1 MGEIALSVIGELT
14 RPGLSLRPPS
24 NERADTTFR
33 SYKFLRFEELPANK
47 REVEMDLIDA
57 PGLYQQ
63 HAFQNALPV
72 PDLIDTRH
80 RHLLTLQVRQTEQFL
95 GLYDP
100 EGHALTTTVW
110 GYGVGNQVS
119 YPGPTILAYAGQPL
133 EIHWQN
139 QLPVEGY
146 PIPVDT
152 TLNIADPVRRPLDA
166 GFIPIVTHL
175 HGGHTEPSSDGHPEA
190 WFTQQRSGPGGTG
203 PLEVGPH
210 FVSQTATYEND
221 QPGATLWYHDH
232 ALGLTR
238 LNVYMGL
245 AGFYLLQDENRLDL
259 AARGVLPSGAY
270 DLGLAIQDRA
280 FTSNGQLYYP
290 AYKGDVL
297 PGTSDTVG
305 DVVPQ
310 AFYDARGESAPSAM
324 PEFFGDVLLVNGM
337 AWPKLPVAEGE
348 YQFRLLN
355 GSDSRFYVLKVSNP
369 SVAVHLVGTDS
380 GLLPSARTI
389 MDGDGQQEPNEFLLL
404 APGDRVDLVFDFSAL
419 KDGDTVQ
426 LLNVGPAYEPF
437 KGISADGEL
446 AGGVT
451 AAGPDD
457 PVGAVMQF
465 DVTSTL
471 PPSQCSVTDGVP
483 LATNFTHLAAD
494 ANNDGVADA
503 ADRIRRVGLFEE
515 TDQYGRIQTL
525 LGTAEAG
532 PLHSSLEQPD
542 GAFGPLRYDAPVTE
556 RPLLGSTEQWD
567 MFNFTEDAHPI
578 HLHLVHFQ
586 AVERQSIDFRDE
598 DGNGVPDDT
607 NADGQITYGSGAAD
621 FAQADIWIGDPIAL
635 RPEETGWQDTLQ
647 VGPHQMLSIV
657 ATFDR
662 AGDYVWHCHILS
674 HEDDEMMR
682 PFTVEDPG
690 VLLT

>member
-1 MGEIALSVIGELT
+1 
-14 RPGLSLRPPS
+14 
-24 NERADTTFR
+24 
-33 SYKFLRFEELPANK
+33 
-47 REVEMDLIDA
+47 MDLIDA
-57 PGLYQQ
+57 QGLYEQ
-63 HAFQNALPV
+63 HAFQNELPV

-80 RHLLTLQVRQTEQFL
+80 RNLLTVQVRQTEQFL
-95 GLYDP
+95 GLYDVD
-100 EGHALTTTVW
+100 GHPLTTTVW
-110 GYGVGNQVS
+110 GYGVGNQAS
-119 YPGPTILAYAGQPL
+119 YPGPTILAYSGQPL

-146 PIPVDT
+146 SIPVDT
-152 TLNIADPVRRPLDA
+152 TLHIADPVRRPLEA
-166 GFIPIVTHL
+166 GFVPIVTHL
-175 HGGHTEPSSDGHPEA
+175 HGGHTEAASDGHPEA
-190 WFTQQRSGPGGTG
+190 WFTQQRSSRGGTG

-221 QPGATLWYHDH
+221 QQSATLWYHDH

-259 AARGVLPSGAY
+259 AASGVLPSGAY

-280 FTSNGQLYYP
+280 FTSDGQLYYP
-290 AYKGDVL
+290 AYEDDVL

-310 AFYDARGESAPSAM
+310 AFYDAHGESAPSAV
-324 PEFFGDVLLVNGM
+324 PEFFGDILLVNGM
-337 AWPKLPVAEGE
+337 AWPKLPVAAGD
-348 YQFRLLN
+348 YQFRMLN
-355 GSDSRFYVLKVSNP
+355 GSDSRFYVITLSNP

-380 GLLPSARTI
+380 GLLPYARTI
-389 MDGDGQQEPNEFLLL
+389 MDGDGQQEPNEFLVL

-419 KDGDTVQ
+419 KDGDTAR
-426 LLNVGPAYEPF
+426 LLNVGPAFEPF
-437 KGISADGEL
+437 KGISQDGAL

-451 AAGPDD
+451 AAGPGD
-457 PVGAVMQF
+457 PVGAIMQF
-465 DVTSTL
+465 ELTSALTPL
-471 PPSQCSVTDGVP
+471 RASVQDGVP
-483 LATNFTHLAAD
+483 LATNFTSLAAD
-494 ANNDGVADA
+494 ADGDGVADA
-503 ADRIRRVGLFEE
+503 ASGVRKLGLFEGADE
-515 TDQYGRIQTL
+515 FGRLRTL

-532 PLHSSLEQPD
+532 PIHSNVDQPD

-556 RPLLGSTEQWD
+556 RPQLGSTEQWD
-567 MFNFTEDAHPI
+567 LLNFTEDAHPI

-586 AVERQSIDFRDE
+586 AVEKRSIAFQDE
-598 DGNGVPDDT
+598 DQNGLPDDT
-607 NADGQITYGSGAAD
+607 NRNGQITYGFGAAD

-647 VGPHQMLSIV
+647 VDPREMLSIV

-674 HEDDEMMR
+674 HEDNEMMR
-682 PFTVEDPG
+682 PFTVADTG
-690 VLLT
+690 FLFT